1 MTPRVSDD
9 LVNKVYAVIKKN
21 GSIKHSTLRDY
32 ISGEIGGP
40 WFFRG
45 DREERA
51 CIEQLQRQGK
61 PVVSN
66 RTHVRFAKDI
76 ATRRVYADKM
86 RMQAFRLMD
95 RANKL
100 ENARDRNS

>member
-1 MTPRVSDD
+1 MNNRVSDE
-9 LVNKVYAVIKKN
+9 LVKKVYSVIKKN
-21 GSIKHSTLRDY
+21 GSVKHSTLRDY
-32 ISGEIGGP
+32 INGELDSP
-40 WFFRG
+40 WYFGG

-76 ATRRVYADKM
+76 ATRRIYANKL
-86 RMQAFRLMD
+86 RVQAQRLMF

>member
-1 MTPRVSDD
+1 MNNRASGE

-21 GSIKHSTLRDY
+21 GSVKHSTLRDY

-76 ATRRVYADKM
+76 ATRRIY
-86 RMQAFRLMD
+86 
-95 RANKL
+95 ANKL
-100 ENARDRNS
+100 RVQAQRLMFRARKLESARDRNS